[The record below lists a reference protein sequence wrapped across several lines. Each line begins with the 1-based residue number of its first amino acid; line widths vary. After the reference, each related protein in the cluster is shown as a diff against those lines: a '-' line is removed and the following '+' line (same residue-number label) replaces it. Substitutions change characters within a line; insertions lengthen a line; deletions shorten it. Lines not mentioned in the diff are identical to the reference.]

1 MQSPSLVTPL
11 TGPPIDLKLG
21 MTAAG
26 TGTRPTLTQ
35 ITATECHTIY
45 SPVAVCTKW
54 PCCCTAVYIYRVT
67 PNCSYRHLR
76 GSRAAAGVWRV
87 YTELSTRLWQLE
99 LAGHRIYWFVWNVSH
114 FTVHTY
120 IVFFFYCSFVP
131 LKVEKLDKVEY
142 CHILPKYR
150 YM

>member
-1 MQSPSLVTPL
+1 MQWPSPSLVTPL

-35 ITATECHTIY
+35 ITATECHHLLTSRCLHKVTVLLHRSY
-45 SPVAVCTKW
+45 H
-54 PCCCTAVYIYRVT
+54 RVT

-87 YTELSTRLWQLE
+87 YLELSTRWWQLE
-99 LAGHRIYWFVWNVSH
+99 LAGHRIYWFVWKVSH
-114 FTVHTY
+114 TC
-120 IVFFFYCSFVP
+120 IVFYFYCSF
-131 LKVEKLDKVEY
+131 LHLIIEKLDKVEY

-150 YM
+150 NM